1 MQRRTWI
8 TLAPLATLAAA
19 LLMSACATTPA
30 PTTVAQTIAANPQLT
45 TATRLISE
53 AGLTETLQGAGPFT
67 VFVPNDEAFK
77 AVPVAMVDALG
88 KDKARLKAVLNY
100 HVVPGALSSGDVKNG
115 PIKTVNGGDLSLY
128 RSGTFVTA
136 DEAVVTTADVR
147 ATNGVVHIV
156 DKVLMPPK

>member
-1 MQRRTWI
+1 MQRRTWM
-8 TLAPLATLAAA
+8 TLAPLAA
-19 LLMSACATTPA
+19 LFVSACATTLA

-45 TATRLISE
+45 TASRLISE
-53 AGLTETLQGAGPFT
+53 AGLTDTLQGTGPFT

-77 AVPVAMVDALG
+77 AVPPAMVDVLG
-88 KDKARLKAVLNY
+88 KDKARLKAVLSY
-100 HVVPGALSSGDVKNG
+100 HVVPGTLTSGDVKNG
-115 PIKTVNGGDLSLY
+115 PVKTAQGGELSLY

-136 DEAVVTTADVR
+136 DEAVVTTADLR

>member
-1 MQRRTWI
+1 MHRRPWM
-8 TLAPLATLAAA
+8 TLAPLAAA
-19 LLMSACATTPA
+19 LLFSACATTPA
-30 PTTVAQTIAANPQLT
+30 QTTVAQTIAANPQLT
-45 TATRLISE
+45 TAARLIQE
-53 AGLTETLQGAGPFT
+53 AGLTDTLQGAGPFT

>member
-1 MQRRTWI
+1 MTF
-8 TLAPLATLAAA
+8 APLAAAV
-19 LLMSACATTPA
+19 LVGACATTPA

-45 TATRLISE
+45 TATRLIQE

-67 VFVPNDEAFK
+67 VFVPSDEAFK
-77 AVPVAMVDALG
+77 AVPPAMVDALG
-88 KDKARLKAVLNY
+88 KDKSRLKAVLNY
-100 HVVPGALSSGDVKNG
+100 HVVPGALTSGDVKNG
-115 PIKTVNGGDLSLY
+115 PIKTAQGGELSLY

-136 DEAVVTTADVR
+136 DEAVVTTADMR

>member
-1 MQRRTWI
+1 MQRRTWM
-8 TLAPLATLAAA
+8 TLAPLAAA
-19 LLMSACATTPA
+19 LVLGACATTPA

-45 TATRLISE
+45 TATRLIQE

-77 AVPVAMVDALG
+77 AVPPAMVDALA
-88 KDKARLKAVLNY
+88 KDKTRLKAVLNY
-100 HVVPGALSSGDVKNG
+100 HVVPGALTSGDVKNG
-115 PIKTVNGGDLSLY
+115 PIKTAQGGELSLY

-136 DEAVVTTADVR
+136 DEAVVTTADMR

-156 DKVLMPPK
+156 DKVLMPPR

>member
-1 MQRRTWI
+1 MQKRTWL
-8 TLAPLATLAAA
+8 TLAPLAAA
-19 LLMSACATTPA
+19 LLIGACATTPA
-30 PTTVAQTIAANPQLT
+30 PKTVAQTIAADPQLS
-45 TATRLISE
+45 TANRLIQE
-53 AGLTETLQGAGPFT
+53 AGLTDTLQGAGPYT

-77 AVPVAMVDALG
+77 AVPPAMVDALG

-100 HVVPGALSSGDVKNG
+100 HVVPGSIAAADVKNG
-115 PIKTVNGGDLSLY
+115 PIKTAQGGEISLY

-156 DKVLMPPK
+156 DKVLMPAK

>member
-1 MQRRTWI
+1 MQRRTWM
-8 TLAPLATLAAA
+8 TLAPLAAA

-45 TATRLISE
+45 TAARLINE
-53 AGLTETLQGAGPFT
+53 AGLTETLQSAGPFT

-77 AVPVAMVDALG
+77 AVPAAMVDALG
-88 KDKARLKAVLNY
+88 KDKARLKAVLSY
-100 HVVPGALSSGDVKNG
+100 HVVPGALNSGDVKNG
-115 PIKTVNGGDLSLY
+115 PIKTVNGAELSLY
-128 RSGTFVTA
+128 RAGTFVTA

>member
-8 TLAPLATLAAA
+8 TFAPFAAA
-19 LLMSACATTPA
+19 LVLGACATTPA

-45 TATRLISE
+45 TATRLIQE

-77 AVPVAMVDALG
+77 AVPPAMVDALG
-88 KDKARLKAVLNY
+88 KDKTRLKAVLNY
-100 HVVPGALSSGDVKNG
+100 HVVPGALTSSDVKNG
-115 PIKTVNGGDLSLY
+115 PIKTAQGGELSLY

-136 DEAVVTTADVR
+136 DEAVVTTADMR

-156 DKVLMPPK
+156 DKVLMPPR

>member
-1 MQRRTWI
+1 MQRRTWM
-8 TLAPLATLAAA
+8 TFAPLAAA
-19 LLMSACATTPA
+19 LVLGACATAPA
-30 PTTVAQTIAANPQLT
+30 PTTVAQTIATNPQLT
-45 TATRLISE
+45 TATRLIQE

-77 AVPVAMVDALG
+77 AVPPAMVDALG

-100 HVVPGALSSGDVKNG
+100 HVVPGALTSSDVKNG
-115 PIKTVNGGDLSLY
+115 PIKTAQGGELSLY

-156 DKVLMPPK
+156 DKVLMPPR

>member
-1 MQRRTWI
+1 MQRRTWM
-8 TLAPLATLAAA
+8 TLAPLAAA
-19 LLMSACATTPA
+19 LFVGACATAPA

-45 TATRLISE
+45 TANRLIQE

-67 VFVPNDEAFK
+67 VFVPTDEAFK
-77 AVPVAMVDALG
+77 AVPTAMVETLG

-100 HVVPGALSSGDVKNG
+100 HVVPGTLTSGEVKNG
-115 PIKTVNGGDLSLY
+115 PIKTAQGGALSLY

-136 DEAVVTTADVR
+136 DEAVVTTADLR

-156 DKVLMPPK
+156 DKVLMPPR